1 MQSEGALRT
10 MGARDLVLTSLKVI
24 TEIVLKLSN
33 FCKLSINDIVN
44 RLVKCI
50 GVLANYVI

>member
-10 MGARDLVLTSLKVI
+10 MGARDLIPRSLKVI
-24 TEIVLKLSN
+24 TKIILKLSN
-33 FCKLSINDIVN
+33 FYKLSINDIAN

-50 GVLANYVI
+50 GVLANHVI